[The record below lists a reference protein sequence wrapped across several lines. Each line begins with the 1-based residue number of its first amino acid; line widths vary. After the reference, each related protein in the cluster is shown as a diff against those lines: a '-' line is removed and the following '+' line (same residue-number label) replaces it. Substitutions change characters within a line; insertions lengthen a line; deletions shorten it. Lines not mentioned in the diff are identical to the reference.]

1 MTKFNMFMVER
12 CANMSEY
19 LNKKVLGSELGQYD
33 KLSKEAQGLLNI
45 AQQGL
50 SWLSAEQAYE
60 HLKFIEY
67 ALLAANRKGVDAG
80 FSGSMS
86 DGGQRQLE
94 REVELFIY
102 GLMGQTP
109 KNAWGDLIKKYA
121 RDNDPEYDKY
131 LELKKKFE

>member
-1 MTKFNMFMVER
+1 MN
-12 CANMSEY
+12 EY
-19 LNKKVLGSELGQYD
+19 MNKKVLGSELGQYD
-33 KLSKEAQGLLNI
+33 KLSNEAEELLNI
-45 AQQGL
+45 ARRGL
-50 SWLSAEQAYE
+50 SVQQKYK

-102 GLMGQTP
+102 GLMEQKP
-109 KNAWGDLIKKYA
+109 KKAWEDLIKKYA
-121 RDNDPEYDKY
+121 RDNDPEYDTY